1 MCPAIPLNFFGD
13 TWTADLYSAT
23 SIALRVSAAT
33 RGHHLK
39 IRLAG
44 SIWKLDSSLR
54 NLVQAVYTALKH
66 PDPSLPPVSEERV
79 QEVLQTL
86 KNLHSTVGRLHADAK
101 RMGLTNHTLIGAA
114 YNSAHVRA
122 EELLDIIDFIEAL
135 RVPAEIHTR
144 AFEES
149 LAELKRGEVF
159 DLADIT

>member
-1 MCPAIPLNFFGD
+1 MCPAIPVNFFGD
-13 TWTADLYSAT
+13 AWMADLYSAT
-23 SIALRVSAAT
+23 SIALRVSAAI
-33 RGHHLK
+33 RDHGFK

-54 NLVQAVYTALKH
+54 NLVNAVYTAMKH

-86 KNLHSTVGRLHADAK
+86 KNLYRTVEKLHSDAK
-101 RMGLTNHTLIGAA
+101 RKGLTNHTLIGAA

-135 RVPAEIHTR
+135 RAPAETHTR

-149 LAELKRGEVF
+149 LAELRRGEVF
-159 DLADIT
+159 DAADIA